1 MKVQG
6 FRLTI
11 LQHAFFNF
19 LPIEPPRVPPNRRES
34 FARVQY
40 QFAPN
45 LGDTK
50 PGFFRQRSSPS
61 TSSTGGPPKI
71 TLDGRL
77 PDPAII
83 TCNEPLPLR
92 VLVTKMNDSNATI
105 YVKFFSV
112 ELIGHTEVRAHQ
124 LRMTDTR
131 SWILVSS
138 SNMRMAL
145 GGLGSG
151 ESGKPI
157 EVDSNLWKRTPLPNT
172 VAPSFET
179 CNLGRRYNLHIKVGL
194 SYGTS
199 EEVYVCHF

>member
-1 MKVQG
+1 M
-6 FRLTI
+6 
-11 LQHAFFNF
+11 LQLALFNF
-19 LPIEPPRVPPNRRES
+19 LPIEPPRAPPNRRES
-34 FARVQY
+34 FARVQH

-45 LGDTK
+45 VEGEAK
-50 PGFFRQRSSPS
+50 PGFFRHRSSPS

-92 VLVTKMNDSNATI
+92 ILVAKLNESNATI

-112 ELIGHTEVRAHQ
+112 ELVGHTDVRAHE
-124 LRMTDTR
+124 LDMTDTR
-131 SWILVSS
+131 SWVIVSS

-145 GGLGSG
+145 DSLGSA
-151 ESGKPI
+151 ESGKPTEI
-157 EVDSNLWKRTPLPNT
+157 DPNLWRRTPIPNT

-179 CNLGRRYNLHIKVGL
+179 CNLSRRYKLHIKVGL

-199 EEVYVCHF
+199 EEVFVRPIFSIPMKK